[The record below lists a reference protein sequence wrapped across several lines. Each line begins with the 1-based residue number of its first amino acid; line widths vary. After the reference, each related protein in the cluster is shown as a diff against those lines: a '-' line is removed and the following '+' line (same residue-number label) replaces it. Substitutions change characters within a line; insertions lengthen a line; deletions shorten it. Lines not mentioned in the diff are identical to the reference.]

1 MSEICLSRVS
11 AISDV
16 PLMLICQDTALSS
29 LSYVRSYAIGGVDNK
44 RLQKDQG
51 SSLPCD
57 EVHKS
62 NLKGASE
69 TSNSKSIHSVQ
80 GESELR
86 EARECSEEGSSR
98 TEGNLQ
104 GEADDPIRIATSKE
118 EENKSTF
125 GTEDGIRTERKRMG
139 RPRKKKKKAHYAG
152 IAIYDESSNSIRLK
166 EESAIEVGKKSSPGA
181 TQNLQTELQ
190 PQCDSVG
197 KDPLGK
203 SKLKKEEPRL
213 GFKGTLKDL
222 PLNKAISVSAMSA
235 EREVHLKKKPT
246 RESLSAKEHTH
257 LPSLQ
262 GFKEKY
268 SNEETSTKKDDEKG
282 TVFFKQ
288 KPDAGARNSQKISKG
303 VPELVRPR
311 ESNDRGSV
319 HSLKAAKTSKK
330 DKQLDSEHPSGE
342 PCVETD
348 AEVVK
353 VLTPDSTQL
362 LPLVT
367 QKVGA
372 DSEASGIKR
381 LTGPASL
388 PWETNQEH
396 ALHFNYLEAE
406 QQSTLD
412 MSTTSV
418 ESRSEAPFGKVR
430 NIVAENNRTDGNGP
444 GGTVGTVHLNSCIME
459 ATTQNADGTQYN
471 KACVLIT

>member
-1 MSEICLSRVS
+1 
-11 AISDV
+11 
-16 PLMLICQDTALSS
+16 MLICQDTAVSS

-44 RLQKDQG
+44 RLQRDQG

-57 EVHKS
+57 EADKR
-62 NLKGASE
+62 NLNGVSE

-118 EENKSTF
+118 EESKGTF

-152 IAIYDESSNSIRLK
+152 IATYDESSNSIRLK

-203 SKLKKEEPRL
+203 SKPKKEEPRL

-235 EREVHLKKKPT
+235 EREVNLKKKPT

-268 SNEETSTKKDDEKG
+268 SNQETATKKDDEKG
-282 TVFFKQ
+282 AVFFKQ
-288 KPDAGARNSQKISKG
+288 KPDDGARNSQKISKG

-311 ESNDRGSV
+311 ERNDKGFV

-330 DKQLDSEHPSGE
+330 DKHLDSEHPSGE
-342 PCVETD
+342 SCVETD

-362 LPLVT
+362 LHLVS

-372 DSEASGIKR
+372 DSEASDMKR

-418 ESRSEAPFGKVR
+418 ESKSEAPFGKVR

-471 KACVLIT
+471 KAYVSIT

>member
-1 MSEICLSRVS
+1 M
-11 AISDV
+11 
-16 PLMLICQDTALSS
+16 PLMLICQDTAVSS

-57 EVHKS
+57 EADKS
-62 NLKGASE
+62 NFNGASE

-86 EARECSEEGSSR
+86 EARECTEEGSSR
-98 TEGNLQ
+98 TEGNLH
-104 GEADDPIRIATSKE
+104 GEPDDPIRIATSKE

-125 GTEDGIRTERKRMG
+125 GTEDGVRTERKRMG

-152 IAIYDESSNSIRLK
+152 IATYDASSNSIRLK
-166 EESAIEVGKKSSPGA
+166 EESALEAGKKSSPGT

-190 PQCDSVG
+190 SRCDSVE
-197 KDPLGK
+197 KYPLGETK
-203 SKLKKEEPRL
+203 PMKEEPRL

-222 PLNKAISVSAMSA
+222 PLNKAIPVSALSA
-235 EREVHLKKKPT
+235 EREVNLKKKPT

-268 SNEETSTKKDDEKG
+268 RNEETVTKKDDEKG

-288 KPDAGARNSQKISKG
+288 KPDAGARNLQKISKG

-311 ESNDRGSV
+311 ERNDRGSV

-330 DKQLDSEHPSGE
+330 DTHLDSEHPSGE
-342 PCVETD
+342 SCVETD

-353 VLTPDSTQL
+353 VFTPDSTQL

-367 QKVGA
+367 RKVGA
-372 DSEASGIKR
+372 DSEASDRKR
-381 LTGPASL
+381 LTGPAPL

-396 ALHFNYLEAE
+396 VLHFNYLEAE
-406 QQSTLD
+406 QQSTLG

-418 ESRSEAPFGKVR
+418 ESRSEAPSGKVR
-430 NIVAENNRTDGNGP
+430 NIVAENNRSDGNGP
-444 GGTVGTVHLNSCIME
+444 GDTVGTVHLNSCIME
-459 ATTQNADGTQYN
+459 ATTQNADGTHYN
-471 KACVLIT
+471 KACVSIM